1 MSLSAKREAL
11 ARIHGRYQ
19 RAGRPHQTR
28 ILDEFCATCGY
39 HRKAALRLLNRPLP
53 TAPPKRPGPKIIYE
67 PETVLPVLKAIWLA
81 SDQPCSKLLQAA
93 LPEWLAHHERRS
105 APLPEAFKK
114 KLLGISPAQIDRLL
128 RPARVQHPKK
138 GLSATRPGT
147 LLRHAV
153 PTPHGPPDTTRV
165 GSVEA
170 DTVAHCDDSTEGDY
184 VNSLTFTELCS
195 GWTENRAV
203 WNKSAA
209 AVLGQLKEL
218 EQVVPY
224 AMKRFHT
231 DNGGEF
237 LNWALHRHLTGRP
250 VKLPWTRSRAC
261 RKNDNAHCEQ
271 KNWTHVRK
279 LMGSVR
285 YDTEAA
291 VAAMNA
297 VYADLRLLQNL
308 FLPSVKLLRKERV
321 GARVRR
327 RYDAPDDP
335 PDDANRR
342 HLADHPVR
350 EHRNQARPDIG
361 PTDAKSDPEA
371 VRPCE
376 AVPGGSEAV
385 RSTGRFTIAFAV
397 SDGHD

>member
-11 ARIHGRYQ
+11 ARLHGRYQ
-19 RAGRPHQTR
+19 RAGRPHKTK

-53 TAPPKRPGPKIIYE
+53 TAPPKRSGPKILYD
-67 PETVLPVLKAIWLA
+67 PAQVLPVLKPVWLA
-81 SDQPCSKLLQAA
+81 SDQLCSKLLKAA
-93 LPEWLAHHERRS
+93 LPEWLVHHERRF
-105 APLPEAFKK
+105 APLPEAIRK

-153 PTPHGPPDTTRV
+153 PTRAGPPATTRP

-184 VNSLTFTELCS
+184 VNSLTFTELYS

-203 WNKSAA
+203 WNKSAH
-209 AVLGQLKEL
+209 AVLRQLQEL

-224 AMKRFHT
+224 AMKDFHT

-237 LNWALHRHLTGRP
+237 LNWALHRHLTGRSAP
-250 VKLPWTRSRAC
+250 TPWTRSRAY

-271 KNWTHVRK
+271 KNWTHVRQLFGHERFGHPELVA
-279 LMGSVR
+279 LMN
-285 YDTEAA
+285 DL
-291 VAAMNA
+291 
-297 VYADLRLLQNL
+297 YAQEWSRFTNH
-308 FLPSVKLLRKERV
+308 FKPTFKLLRREKQD
-321 GARVRR
+321 GKTKR
-327 RYDAPDDP
+327 RYEPRP
-335 PDDANRR
+335 QTPYQR
-342 HLADHPVR
+342 LL
-350 EHRNQARPDIG
+350 ESPDI
-361 PTDAKSDPEA
+361 PETTKARLRTEHAALDPFALKKSIEAKLKVFFTALGNLNREA
-371 VRPCE
+371 TK
-376 AVPGGSEAV
+376 S
-385 RSTGRFTIAFAV
+385 
-397 SDGHD
+397 